1 MTRFVIFFTLTGQ
14 TISRFIET
22 PSDRAAAVRAL
33 LEPVGG
39 KLISYDFMFGED
51 DGMVVFE
58 VPDSQTAAA
67 ISLAVIPPLVFCIAH
82 FAKPMAERALQ
93 QSNAEGEAVGF
104 ASQVLAASLL
114 VRVFGREAQ
123 EPAMQR
129 KIPIN
134 TG

>member
-14 TISRFIET
+14 TISRFIDQ

-58 VPDSQTAAA
+58 VPDAETAAVV
-67 ISLAVIPPLVFCIAH
+67 SLAGGSTGA
-82 FAKPMAERALQ
+82 
-93 QSNAEGEAVGF
+93 F
-104 ASQVLAASLL
+104 ASIGTHELISADRLPAVLDRARTARASYRPPGAAS
-114 VRVFGREAQ
+114 G
-123 EPAMQR
+123 
-129 KIPIN
+129 
-134 TG
+134 

>member
-14 TISRFIET
+14 TISRFIDQ

-39 KLISYDFMFGED
+39 KLVSYDFMFGED

-67 ISLAVIPPLVFCIAH
+67 ISLAV
-82 FAKPMAERALQ
+82 
-93 QSNAEGEAVGF
+93 SSTG
-104 ASQVLAASLL
+104 
-114 VRVFGREAQ
+114 VFGRVHTHELIPS
-123 EPAMQR
+123 EDLPALLERARSARQSYR
-129 KIPIN
+129 PP
-134 TG
+134 GA